1 MPPLSPTAIGPDLQT
16 QVGLDGLWA
25 NLELMA
31 ATTEEPLPLGGRVST
46 VIVSRSSLRRTR
58 GPYHRR
64 PSFTRR
70 TLQHRGMGR
79 GGSKLL
85 GASPPYRLGLHDAG
99 VVRMA
104 Q

>member
-46 VIVSRSSLRRTR
+46 VIVSRLSLPGELATAARE
-58 GPYHRR
+58 GPTIAARASRDVPSNTEGWGEGAQNCLVHRPR
-64 PSFTRR
+64 I
-70 TLQHRGMGR
+70 
-79 GGSKLL
+79 
-85 GASPPYRLGLHDAG
+85 A
-99 VVRMA
+99 
-104 Q
+104 